1 MRNYFDVLR
10 ALEKAGSR
18 ADLEDWI
25 GVDRRSMDNQTIVL
39 IQHRN
44 RVDRMDSS
52 PKLWTVGLGA
62 RLRWP
67 AANVQICTR
76 FHC

>member
-10 ALEKAGSR
+10 ALDKAGSR
-18 ADLEDWI
+18 ADPEDWV
-25 GVDRRSMDNQTIVL
+25 GVERINQTIVL

-44 RVDRMDSS
+44 RVDRMDSP
-52 PKLWTVGLGA
+52 PKLWLVGLGA

-67 AANVQICTR
+67 VANVQICTR

>member
-1 MRNYFDVLR
+1 MRNYFDVLH
-10 ALEKAGSR
+10 ALDKAGSR
-18 ADLEDWI
+18 ADPEDLV
-25 GVDRRSMDNQTIVL
+25 GVDRRSMVNQTIVL

-44 RVDRMDSS
+44 RVDRMDSP
-52 PKLWTVGLGA
+52 PKLWLVGLGA

-67 AANVQICTR
+67 VANVQICTR

>member
-1 MRNYFDVLR
+1 MRGYFDVLR
-10 ALEKAGSR
+10 ALDKAGSC
-18 ADLEDWI
+18 ADPEYWI
-25 GVDRRSMDNQTIVL
+25 GVDRRSIVNQSIVL
-39 IQHRN
+39 TQHRN

-52 PKLWTVGLGA
+52 RKLWIVGLGA

-67 AANVQICTR
+67 VANVQICTR